1 VVKEATMDLAV
12 LSERLV
18 AFCRARY
25 GDPDVAVSDVVTMP
39 GHAGFAYGFAV
50 THRGGTD
57 RWFLRLPPPNVRWEG
72 TADMLRQVTAL
83 QALDGSE
90 VPHCRV
96 QWYGGPDDL
105 TWFGCPYFV
114 VEQLRGGDVIG
125 MGGGSTW
132 VSALSAAQRVEMGR
146 QAMVALVGIHRTDWP
161 ARCGYLGEPVS
172 LERDVTRWDR
182 FVERAADPAA
192 LGDVARL
199 RQLLL
204 DQRPHE
210 AHVGLF
216 HGDFQF
222 SNLYYTTAGELR
234 AVLDWELCGIGA
246 TLNDV
251 GWVATFNDPAAWQH
265 EGAVPAGMPRADEL
279 IAQYRDAWGEPPA
292 DIAWF
297 RALAA
302 YKFAII
308 TGFNLGLHR
317 RGKRPDPL
325 WELIGESIGS
335 LQTRALELL
344 EA

>member
-1 VVKEATMDLAV
+1 MELAE

-18 AFCRARY
+18 RFCAARY
-25 GDPDVAVSDVVTMP
+25 DDPDVSVSEVVTMP

-50 THRGGTD
+50 AHRGGTD
-57 RWFLRLPPPNVRWEG
+57 RWFLRLPPPGVRWEG

-90 VPHCRV
+90 VPHCQV
-96 QWYGGPDDL
+96 QWYGGPDDVG
-105 TWFGCPYFV
+105 WFGCPYFV
-114 VEQLRGGDVIG
+114 VEQLQGGDVIG
-125 MGGGSTW
+125 MGGGSRW
-132 VSALSAAQRVEMGR
+132 VGELSAARRIDLGR
-146 QAMVALVGIHRTDWP
+146 QAMVALAGIHRTDWQ

-182 FVERAADPAA
+182 FVERAAEPEA
-192 LGDVARL
+192 LADIPDL
-199 RQLLL
+199 RRRLL
-204 DQRPHE
+204 DRLP
-210 AHVGLF
+210 ADANVGLF

-222 SNLYYTTAGELR
+222 SNLYYTSSGELR

-251 GWVATFNDPAAWQH
+251 GWVATFNDPAAWRH
-265 EGAVPAGMPRADEL
+265 HGAVPDGTPRADEL
-279 IAQYRDAWGEPPA
+279 IAQYRSAWGEPLA
-292 DIAWF
+292 DLSWF

-308 TGFNLGLHR
+308 AGFNLGLHR

-325 WELIGESIGS
+325 WERIAQSIGS
-335 LQTRALELL
+335 LQARAAELL
-344 EA
+344 TG

>member
-1 VVKEATMDLAV
+1 VELGELTD
-12 LSERLV
+12 RLV
-18 AFCRARY
+18 AFCADRY
-25 GDPDVAVSDVVTMP
+25 DDPGVVVSDVVTMP

-50 THRGGTD
+50 THGGATD

-83 QALDGSE
+83 QALEGSA

-96 QWYGGPDDL
+96 RWFGGADDL
-105 TWFGCPYFV
+105 EWFGRPYFV
-114 VEQLRGGDVIG
+114 VEQLQGGDVIG
-125 MGGGSTW
+125 MGGAAWIG
-132 VSALSAAQRVEMGR
+132 ALDGAQLVEMGR
-146 QAMVALVGIHRTDWP
+146 QAMAALAAIHRVDWP
-161 ARCGYLGEPVS
+161 ARCGYLGDPVG

-182 FVERAADPAA
+182 FVERAAEPEA
-192 LGDVARL
+192 LAEIPRL
-199 RQLLL
+199 RKALL
-204 DQRPHE
+204 DRLPE
-210 AHVGLF
+210 DVHVGLF

-222 SNLYYTTAGELR
+222 ANLYYTSAGELR

-251 GWVATFNDPAAWQH
+251 GWVATFNDPAAWNH
-265 EGAVPAGMPRADEL
+265 PGAVPDGMPRADEL
-279 IAQYRDAWGEPPA
+279 IAQYGAAWGEPLA
-292 DIAWF
+292 DVDWF

-325 WELIGESIGS
+325 WERIGRSTGS
-335 LQTRALELL
+335 LQARAAELL
-344 EA
+344 GA

>member
-1 VVKEATMDLAV
+1 MELAE
-12 LSERLV
+12 LTDRLV
-18 AFCRARY
+18 AFCVARDD
-25 GDPDVAVSDVVTMP
+25 DPGVVVADVVTMP

-50 THRGGTD
+50 NHQGGTD

-83 QALDGSE
+83 QALDGGE

-96 QWYGGPDDL
+96 RWYGGPDDL
-105 TWFGCPYFV
+105 EWFGCPYFV
-114 VEQLRGGDVIG
+114 VEQLQGGDVVT
-125 MGGGSTW
+125 MGASSTW
-132 VSALSAAQRVEMGR
+132 VSELSAARRVDMGR
-146 QAMVALVGIHRTDWP
+146 QAMAALAGIHRADWR
-161 ARCGYLGEPVS
+161 ARCGYLGEPVH

-182 FVERAADPAA
+182 FIERAAEPEA
-192 LGDVARL
+192 LADIPRL
-199 RQLLL
+199 RRLLL
-204 DQRPHE
+204 DDLPDGV
-210 AHVGLF
+210 HVGLF

-222 SNLYYTTAGELR
+222 GNLYYTSTGHLR

-265 EGAVPAGMPRADEL
+265 QGAVPDGMPRADEL
-279 IAQYRDAWGEPPA
+279 ITQYCEAWGEALP
-292 DIAWF
+292 DLSWF

-317 RGKRPDPL
+317 RGKRPDAL
-325 WELIGESIGS
+325 WERIGLSIGS
-335 LQTRALELL
+335 LQARAAQLL
-344 EA
+344 DT

>member
-1 VVKEATMDLAV
+1 MELAE
-12 LSERLV
+12 LAERLV
-18 AFCRARY
+18 PFCAAEY
-25 GDPDVAVSDVVTMP
+25 DDPDVSVSEVVTMP

-83 QALDGSE
+83 QALDGGD

-105 TWFGCPYFV
+105 DWFGCPYFV
-114 VEQLRGGDVIG
+114 VEQLQGGDVIG
-125 MGGGSTW
+125 MGGGSGW
-132 VSALSAAQRVEMGR
+132 VGELSATQRADMGR
-146 QAMVALVGIHRTDWP
+146 QAMVALAGIHRTDWQ
-161 ARCGYLGEPVS
+161 ARCGYLGEPVT

-182 FVERAADPAA
+182 FVERAAEPEA
-192 LGDVARL
+192 LADVPHL

-204 DQRPHE
+204 DRLPATPTSGCSTATSSSPTSTTRP
-210 AHVGLF
+210 
-216 HGDFQF
+216 
-222 SNLYYTTAGELR
+222 TGELR

-265 EGAVPAGMPRADEL
+265 HGAVPDGMPRADEL
-279 IAQYRDAWGEPPA
+279 IAQYREAWGEPLA
-292 DIAWF
+292 DLSWF

-325 WELIGESIGS
+325 WERIGQSIGS
-335 LQTRALELL
+335 LQARAAQLL
-344 EA
+344 DP

>member
-1 VVKEATMDLAV
+1 VELAE

-18 AFCRARY
+18 AFCADRY
-25 GDPDVAVSDVVTMP
+25 DDPDVVVSEVETMP

-50 THRGGTD
+50 THAGGTD

-83 QALDGSE
+83 QALDGSD

-96 QWYGGPDDL
+96 QWFGGPDDL
-105 TWFGCPYFV
+105 EWFGRPYFV
-114 VEQLRGGDVIG
+114 VEQLRGGDVVGIG
-125 MGGGSTW
+125 ASVGW
-132 VSALSAAQRVEMGR
+132 VGRLGAAQRVEMAR
-146 QAMVALVGIHRTDWP
+146 QAMAALAGIHRLEWR
-161 ARCGYLGEPVS
+161 ARCGYLGEPVG

-192 LGDVARL
+192 LADVPRV

-204 DQRPHE
+204 DRLPHDV
-210 AHVGLF
+210 HVGLF

-222 SNLYYTTAGELR
+222 GNLYYSSDGELQ

-265 EGAVPAGMPRADEL
+265 DGAVPDGMPRADEL
-279 IAQYRDAWGEPPA
+279 IDQYREACGEPVA
-292 DIAWF
+292 DVDWF

-325 WELIGESIGS
+325 WERIGGSIGS
-335 LQTRALELL
+335 LQARALQLL
-344 EA
+344 GG